1 MHSLPDAQRQEL
13 RSTAWQTTPKN
24 GFALCNRARL
34 RIGYSHSTMT
44 NDERMQRESS
54 LIATI
59 RKNLPDF
66 AKACADDTELVLLHQ
81 DAFAADYQED
91 EYTLLGMAIK
101 YAGLRGKEVRVIGKN
116 RSSLVEEERI
126 Q

>member
-1 MHSLPDAQRQEL
+1 
-13 RSTAWQTTPKN
+13 
-24 GFALCNRARL
+24 
-34 RIGYSHSTMT
+34 MT

-59 RKNLPDF
+59 RTKLPEF
-66 AKACADDTELVLLHQ
+66 AKACADDAELVLLHQ

-91 EYTLLGMAIK
+91 EYMLLGMAIK

-116 RSSLVEEERI
+116 RSTFDEKDRV

>member
-1 MHSLPDAQRQEL
+1 M
-13 RSTAWQTTPKN
+13 TKN
-24 GFALCNRARL
+24 APQPWNSHRF
-34 RIGYSHSTMT
+34 RIGYSHSKMT
-44 NDERMQRESS
+44 NDECMQRESS

-59 RKNLPDF
+59 RTKLPEF
-66 AKACADDTELVLLHQ
+66 AKACSDDTELVLLHQ

-116 RSSLVEEERI
+116 RSSLSEQDKI

>member
-1 MHSLPDAQRQEL
+1 MMRNVRGLWNSP
-13 RSTAWQTTPKN
+13 T
-24 GFALCNRARL
+24 L

-44 NDERMQRESS
+44 NDERMQRESD
-54 LIATI
+54 LIAAI
-59 RKNLPDF
+59 RKNLPEF
-66 AKACADDTELVLLHQ
+66 AKACADDAELVLLHQ

-91 EYTLLGMAIK
+91 EYALLGMAIK

-116 RSSLVEEERI
+116 RSMLGEEDRI

>member
-1 MHSLPDAQRQEL
+1 M
-13 RSTAWQTTPKN
+13 
-24 GFALCNRARL
+24 
-34 RIGYSHSTMT
+34 TMT

-59 RKNLPDF
+59 RTKLPEF
-66 AKACADDTELVLLHQ
+66 AKACADGAELVLLHQ

-116 RSSLVEEERI
+116 RQTLEADRI

>member
-1 MHSLPDAQRQEL
+1 M
-13 RSTAWQTTPKN
+13 TTKAAPHEWN
-24 GFALCNRARL
+24 SRRL
-34 RIGYSHSTMT
+34 KIGYSHSTMT
-44 NDERMQRESS
+44 NDERMRRESS

-81 DAFAADYQED
+81 DAFAGDYQED
-91 EYTLLGMAIK
+91 EYLLLGMAIK

-116 RSSLVEEERI
+116 RSTLSEDGTI

>member
-1 MHSLPDAQRQEL
+1 
-13 RSTAWQTTPKN
+13 
-24 GFALCNRARL
+24 
-34 RIGYSHSTMT
+34 MT

-59 RKNLPDF
+59 RKSLPDF
-66 AKACADDTELVLLHQ
+66 AKACSDDTELVLLHQ

-91 EYTLLGMAIK
+91 EYKLLGMAIR
-101 YAGLRGKEVRVIGKN
+101 YAGLRGKEVRVIRKN
-116 RSSLVEEERI
+116 RSTLGEEDTV

>member
-1 MHSLPDAQRQEL
+1 MS
-13 RSTAWQTTPKN
+13 
-24 GFALCNRARL
+24 
-34 RIGYSHSTMT
+34 
-44 NDERMQRESS
+44 NDERRQRESN

-59 RKNLPDF
+59 RRELPEF

-81 DAFAADYQED
+81 DAFAADNQQD
-91 EYTLLGMAIK
+91 EYRLLGMAIK

-116 RSSLVEEERI
+116 RSTLGEEERI

>member
-1 MHSLPDAQRQEL
+1 
-13 RSTAWQTTPKN
+13 
-24 GFALCNRARL
+24 
-34 RIGYSHSTMT
+34 MT

-59 RKNLPDF
+59 RTKLPKF
-66 AKACADDTELVLLHQ
+66 VKACADDAELALLHQ

-91 EYTLLGMAIK
+91 EYMLFGTAIK

-116 RSSLVEEERI
+116 RSTRRDGNDTLFTGCRPTIAEK
-126 Q
+126 

>member
-1 MHSLPDAQRQEL
+1 MS
-13 RSTAWQTTPKN
+13 
-24 GFALCNRARL
+24 
-34 RIGYSHSTMT
+34 
-44 NDERMQRESS
+44 NDQRMQRESR

-59 RKNLPDF
+59 KKKLPEF
-66 AKACADDTELVLLHQ
+66 SKACADDVELVLLHQ

-116 RSSLVEEERI
+116 RSTLGEEDRI
-126 Q
+126 H

>member
-1 MHSLPDAQRQEL
+1 MFSPW
-13 RSTAWQTTPKN
+13 T
-24 GFALCNRARL
+24 LCPL

-59 RKNLPDF
+59 RRKLPDF

-81 DAFAADYQED
+81 DSFAADYQDD
-91 EYTLLGMAIK
+91 EYVLLGMAIK
-101 YAGLRGKEVRVIGKN
+101 YAGLRGRVVRVIGKN
-116 RSSLVEEERI
+116 RISFAEEERV

>member
-1 MHSLPDAQRQEL
+1 MFNSEH
-13 RSTAWQTTPKN
+13 
-24 GFALCNRARL
+24 ALDLWNLCSL
-34 RIGYSHSTMT
+34 RISYSHSTMT

-59 RKNLPDF
+59 RKKLPDF
-66 AKACADDTELVLLHQ
+66 AKACADDTELALLHQ

-116 RSSLVEEERI
+116 RSTIEEQERV

>member
-1 MHSLPDAQRQEL
+1 
-13 RSTAWQTTPKN
+13 
-24 GFALCNRARL
+24 
-34 RIGYSHSTMT
+34 MT
-44 NDERMQRESS
+44 DDDRMQRESS

-59 RKNLPDF
+59 RRKLPDF

-81 DAFAADYQED
+81 DAFAADYQDD
-91 EYTLLGMAIK
+91 EYLLLGMAIK

-116 RSSLVEEERI
+116 RSSFAEDERI

>member
-1 MHSLPDAQRQEL
+1 
-13 RSTAWQTTPKN
+13 
-24 GFALCNRARL
+24 
-34 RIGYSHSTMT
+34 MT
-44 NDERMQRESS
+44 DDERMQRESS
-54 LIATI
+54 LIASI
-59 RKNLPDF
+59 RTKLPEF

-91 EYTLLGMAIK
+91 EYLLLGMAIK

-116 RSSLVEEERI
+116 GGTIDEKERV

>member
-1 MHSLPDAQRQEL
+1 MVMAIRISEE
-13 RSTAWQTTPKN
+13 TQTR
-24 GFALCNRARL
+24 F

-44 NDERMQRESS
+44 NDERMRRESS

-59 RKNLPDF
+59 RRKLPDF
-66 AKACADDTELVLLHQ
+66 AKACANDTELVLLHQ
-81 DAFAADYQED
+81 DAFAADYQDD

-101 YAGLRGKEVRVIGKN
+101 YAGLRGKEVGVIGRN
-116 RSSLVEEERI
+116 RSSFAQEERV

>member
-1 MHSLPDAQRQEL
+1 MATVNHA
-13 RSTAWQTTPKN
+13 STAASVSSVAPTQPVLVIRQHAPRK
-24 GFALCNRARL
+24 L
-34 RIGYSHSTMT
+34 RIGYSHSTM
-44 NDERMQRESS
+44 NSDERMQRESN

-59 RKNLPDF
+59 RKKLPEF
-66 AKACADDTELVLLHQ
+66 ARMCADDTELVLLHQ

-101 YAGLRGKEVRVIGKN
+101 YAGIRGKEVRVIGRN
-116 RSSLVEEERI
+116 RSTIDEKERV